1 MKKDNFKKGKT
12 GEEIAINLL
21 KNKGFKI
28 IEKNYKNSCGEIDII
43 CEFKNML
50 IFIEVKARKN
60 LLYGKP
66 EEAVTYMKQKRI
78 INSAMIYISN
88 LKRKYSIY
96 RFDVIAVNLEDN
108 SAYHIEN
115 AFTAD

>member
-1 MKKDNFKKGKT
+1 MKTYNFKKGKV
-12 GEEIAINLL
+12 GEEIAINFLQ
-21 KNKGFKI
+21 NKRFKI

-78 INSAMIYISN
+78 PHNVFAPQN
-88 LKRKYSIY
+88 VKENGNQHKRDY
-96 RFDVIAVNLEDN
+96 
-108 SAYHIEN
+108 
-115 AFTAD
+115 

>member
-66 EEAVTYMKQKRI
+66 EEAPIVTASRTNDFSY
-78 INSAMIYISN
+78 
-88 LKRKYSIY
+88 
-96 RFDVIAVNLEDN
+96 V
-108 SAYHIEN
+108 
-115 AFTAD
+115 ADPNVKL